1 MSKLERNINLSRGH
15 SDRSV
20 LCLWDEA
27 NFKLNFIVLF
37 LKFDICFVW
46 EKNQVDY

>member
-1 MSKLERNINLSRGH
+1 MSKLERNINPG
-15 SDRSV
+15 DTQTG
-20 LCLWDEA
+20 LWDEA